1 MQFIGKSNNKINKNR
16 IMKLTGKIKV
26 ISEVQEGTSKAGKD
40 WKKLTFVIAN
50 NEGYENREQIFAF
63 DIFGAE
69 KVDKFLQYNKVDY
82 NVDVSF
88 NIESKE
94 FKGKYYTNLSAW
106 SVFKAEAAVEIPEM
120 EGTTEALDDSLPF

>member
-1 MQFIGKSNNKINKNR
+1 
-16 IMKLTGKIKV
+16 MKLTGKIKV

-40 WKKLTFVIAN
+40 WKKLNFVIAN

-69 KVDKFLQYNKVDY
+69 KVDKFLQYNKVGY
-82 NVDVSF
+82 SVDVSF

-94 FKGKYYTNLSAW
+94 FNGKYYTNLSAW
-106 SVFKAEAAVEIPEM
+106 KVFKAEEVKEIPEM
-120 EGTTEALDDSLPF
+120 KGTTEALDNDLPFLN

>member
-1 MQFIGKSNNKINKNR
+1 MKI
-16 IMKLTGKIKV
+16 TGKIKV
-26 ISEVQEGTSKAGKD
+26 ISEVTEGTSKAGKE

-69 KVDKFLQYNKVDY
+69 KVEKFLQYNKVGY

-94 FKGKYYTNLSAW
+94 FNGKYYTNLSAW
-106 SVFKAEAAVEIPEM
+106 SVFKAEAAVEVTKEV
-120 EGTTEALDDSLPF
+120 ETETVEDGDLAF

>member
-1 MQFIGKSNNKINKNR
+1 M
-16 IMKLTGKIKV
+16 
-26 ISEVQEGTSKAGKD
+26 
-40 WKKLTFVIAN
+40 IAN

-69 KVDKFLQYNKVDY
+69 KVDKFLQYNKVGY

-106 SVFKAEAAVEIPEM
+106 KVFKAEAPVEIPEM
-120 EGTTEALDDSLPF
+120 EGTTEALDNSLPF